1 MMEKTKLNVDGMSCG
16 HCEIAV
22 QDAVRKLSGIKKVK
36 ANRRKKEVVVDYDA
50 SLVTPEQIVSVIN
63 GTGYSVIS

>member
-1 MMEKTKLNVDGMSCG
+1 MEKTKLKVDGMSCS

-36 ANRRKKEVVVDYDA
+36 ADRHKKEVVVDYDA
-50 SLVTPEQIVSVIN
+50 SLATQEQIVSAIN
-63 GTGYSVIS
+63 STGYSVIG

>member
-1 MMEKTKLNVDGMSCG
+1 MEKITLNVDGMSCG

-36 ANRRKKEVVVDYDA
+36 ANRHKKEVAVDYDA
-50 SLVTPEQIVSVIN
+50 ALVTQEQIVSAIN
-63 GTGYSVIS
+63 GTGYSVIL